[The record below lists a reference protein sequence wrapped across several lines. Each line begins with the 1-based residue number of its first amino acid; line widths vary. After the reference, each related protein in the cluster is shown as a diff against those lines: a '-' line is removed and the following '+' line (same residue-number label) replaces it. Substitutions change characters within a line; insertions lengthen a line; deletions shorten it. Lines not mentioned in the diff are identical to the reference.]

1 MDPATVIALCK
12 ENIQPLRHGRNAA
25 QLGTALRAQE
35 DTEAHQLL
43 MQEKQWGFMSLSF
56 LMEIYIFFFIIFSLG
71 AMVWFFVIGHS
82 CFC

>member
-35 DTEAHQLL
+35 DVEAQQLL
-43 MQEKQWGFMSLSF
+43 MQEKQ
-56 LMEIYIFFFIIFSLG
+56 
-71 AMVWFFVIGHS
+71 
-82 CFC
+82 

>member
-35 DTEAHQLL
+35 DTDAQLL
-43 MQEKQWGFMSLSF
+43 LQQEKQ
-56 LMEIYIFFFIIFSLG
+56 
-71 AMVWFFVIGHS
+71 
-82 CFC
+82 